1 MGVSEDLARGSLRVT
16 LGKDNTAAEIDRF
29 LNVLPGII
37 ARLRELSP
45 LWRAEAGVGAGPPAR
60 GPLAH

>member
-1 MGVSEDLARGSLRVT
+1 MGISEELSRGSLRVT
-16 LGKDNTAAEIDRF
+16 LGKDNTPAEIDRF
-29 LNVLPGII
+29 LDVLPGVI

-45 LWRAEAGVGAGPPAR
+45 LWRAEAGAGAGGPRR